1 MSNTLLRTA
10 ALTTLL
16 LSVAT
21 LTGCQTAPSAP
32 EDEVQVARAPAEI
45 QRMARKNDCFKCHA
59 VTREKDGPSWHSV
72 AEKYRDQ
79 AFNTAV
85 GKCTLCM
92 KEQMKTD
99 KDYEQVMMSNDP
111 LLLKELFDQTIYAKQ
126 ETKYPFQTI
135 YDQLIGILE
144 HSLL

>member
-16 LSVAT
+16 LSVT

-32 EDEVQVARAPAEI
+32 EDEAQVARAPAEI

-72 AEKYRDQ
+72 AEKYRDKANARERLQ
-79 AFNTAV
+79 RHLTT
-85 GKCTLCM
+85 GPIIELKGDPE
-92 KEQMKTD
+92 KHK
-99 KDYEQVMMSNDP
+99 QV
-111 LLLKELFDQTIYAKQ
+111 KELT
-126 ETKYPFQTI
+126 ELEVR
-135 YDQLIGILE
+135 QLVDWIL
-144 HSLL
+144 SL